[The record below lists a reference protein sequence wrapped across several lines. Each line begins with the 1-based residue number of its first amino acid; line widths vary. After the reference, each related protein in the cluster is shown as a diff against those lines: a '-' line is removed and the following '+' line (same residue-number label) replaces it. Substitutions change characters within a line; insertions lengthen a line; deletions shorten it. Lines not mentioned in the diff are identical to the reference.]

1 MLSRRLAAILLC
13 LTCLTGPAYATD
25 AVEVDSVGLGTDRVS
40 GLSGRDVPL
49 SMDGY
54 GAISVAGAN
63 ASSAAAWQPME
74 SLRVELEYSYRGRN
88 VLALAP
94 VGADGAAAGA
104 ISLMANAMVDVK
116 VTDWMTPYV
125 GIGVG
130 MTRLEADRLAFG
142 LGTGDARGETVGY
155 QGFVGVNVPV
165 SNRFSFFAD
174 GRYTRTGDVAFT
186 GIDAAAPHALAESWT
201 ALAGIRFTFGR

>member
-1 MLSRRLAAILLC
+1 MTSLRLAALILC
-13 LTCLTGPAYATD
+13 LTCLAGPAD
-25 AVEVDSVGLGTDRVS
+25 AADQKMESAGADAGSVST
-40 GLSGRDVPL
+40 LSGRGVPL
-49 SMDGY
+49 SMDSY
-54 GAISVAGAN
+54 GAISVSGAN
-63 ASSAAAWQPME
+63 ASSAASWQPME

-88 VLALAP
+88 ALALAP
-94 VGADGAAAGA
+94 GGIDGNSAGT

-116 VTDWMTPYV
+116 LTDWMTPYV

-142 LGTGDARGETVGY
+142 LGTGDARGESFGY

-165 SNRFSFFAD
+165 NSRFSLFAD
-174 GRYTRTGDVAFT
+174 GRYTRPGDFAFT
-186 GIDAAAPHALAESWT
+186 GVDAAAPHSLAESWT